1 MNRYIFFVFYNNIFF
16 LLLIYILFYIW
27 MFKMIFIIYVL
38 IRDVGIGVKIYNE
51 KWNKLVYIL
60 IEIYILVIESLNNLR

>member
-1 MNRYIFFVFYNNIFF
+1 MNRYIFFVFYNNIFL

>member
-60 IEIYILVIESLNNLR
+60 IEIYILVIESLNDLW